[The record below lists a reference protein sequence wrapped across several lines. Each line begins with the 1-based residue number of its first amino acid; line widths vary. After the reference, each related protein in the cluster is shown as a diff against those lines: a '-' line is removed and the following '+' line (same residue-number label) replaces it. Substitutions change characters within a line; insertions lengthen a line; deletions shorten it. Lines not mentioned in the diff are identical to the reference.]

1 LLYNAVV
8 LLAAVALVQ
17 GESATLLQIR
27 GEFERTKLHDFDVG
41 LCQAH
46 PGSSLSY
53 RKIEQEPADQ
63 DLLITLRQ
71 DLDDELYLLRC
82 PTIHC
87 AGYLGHLFGKR
98 SSWEENSFLPLTAV
112 LADEQKACIV
122 GKETNP
128 DKQAES
134 PRAEDMERS
143 LHSIKHV
150 ISYCP
155 SKKPPPKNHGYPRL
169 SREREMH
176 PALQFPFLR
185 VFLTG

>member
-1 LLYNAVV
+1 MEVTVWKAVDAERGPSRLGRGRGKRAGVRYYLKGFQTGQHILQYLARCLLY
-8 LLAAVALVQ
+8 
-17 GESATLLQIR
+17 
-27 GEFERTKLHDFDVG
+27 
-41 LCQAH
+41 
-46 PGSSLSY
+46 
-53 RKIEQEPADQ
+53 
-63 DLLITLRQ
+63 
-71 DLDDELYLLRC
+71 
-82 PTIHC
+82 
-87 AGYLGHLFGKR
+87 FGKR

-112 LADEQKACIV
+112 LANEQKACVV

-134 PRAEDMERS
+134 PRAEGMERS

-155 SKKPPPKNHGYPRL
+155 SKKPPPKNHGSPRL

-176 PALQFPFLR
+176 PALQFPLFR